1 MAKIIFGQLQQ
12 LYLHYQ
18 AIKDASDMLPSLGSK
33 NNSLEDDLK
42 SRLVKFHQNLLNFF
56 DYLKILAALLDP
68 SFDKKKIQ

>member
-1 MAKIIFGQLQQ
+1 MVDDKITLI
-12 LYLHYQ
+12 Y
-18 AIKDASDMLPSLGSK
+18 IKDASDMLPSLGSK

-68 SFDKKKIQ
+68 SFWEEKNPIVILI